1 VSAGGPS
8 HRRPDGRF
16 RNPWPDTEPQPFSAL
31 IKWYAD
37 RLRHGRPADP
47 APAAFARREPSF
59 VVPRAPRHVLT
70 ATWVGH
76 STLLL
81 QLGGLNVLTD
91 PIWSAHAAPL
101 PFAGPRRWVPPG
113 MALEALPPVDAVLLS
128 HNHYDH
134 FDRPTIRAL
143 AARHP
148 AAAWC
153 APLGLAATVRGLGAR
168 DVRELDW
175 WEHGTL
181 ALPAGTLEVGCTPA
195 QHFSA
200 RATWDRNR
208 SLWCGYSVAA
218 DGHRVFFAGDT
229 GHHPEFANIGERFGP
244 FDLALMPVGA
254 YEPRWFMRVVHMT
267 PEEAV
272 QALAE
277 LRRGSGAPAVP
288 AMVPIHWGTF
298 KLTDE
303 PMDEPPRR
311 TAAAWRAAGLPMERL
326 RTLHHGETLHVGG
339 SSTSAGSP
347 HA

>member
-1 VSAGGPS
+1 VTPGDTS

-31 IKWYAD
+31 FRWYAD

-47 APAAFARREPSF
+47 APSTFVLREPSF
-59 VVPRAPRHVLT
+59 RAPRAPDHVLT
-70 ATWVGH
+70 VTWVGH

-81 QLGGLNVLTD
+81 QLGGLNLLTD
-91 PIWSAHAAPL
+91 PIWSAHAGPL
-101 PFAGPRRWVPPG
+101 PYAGPRRWVPPG
-113 MALEALPPVDAVLLS
+113 VRLDALPPIDAVLLS

-134 FDRPTIRAL
+134 FDRPTIRTL
-143 AARHP
+143 AERYP

-153 APLGLAATVRGLGAR
+153 VPLGLAGTVRGLGVR
-168 DVRELDW
+168 DVHEFDW
-175 WEHGTL
+175 WERSSL
-181 ALPAGTLEVGCTPA
+181 ALPAGTLEVGCAPA

-208 SLWCGYSVAA
+208 SLWCGFSVAA
-218 DGHRVFFAGDT
+218 NGRRVYFAGDT
-229 GHHPEFANIGERFGP
+229 GHHPEFARIGERFGP
-244 FDLALMPVGA
+244 FDLALLPVGA

-272 QALAE
+272 QALDE
-277 LRRGSGAPAVP
+277 LRQGSGAPSVP
-288 AMVPIHWGTF
+288 TMVPIHWGTF

-311 TAAAWRAAGLPMERL
+311 TEAAWRAAGLPLDRL
-326 RTLHHGETLHVGG
+326 RMLRHGETLGIG
-339 SSTSAGSP
+339 A
-347 HA
+347 AA